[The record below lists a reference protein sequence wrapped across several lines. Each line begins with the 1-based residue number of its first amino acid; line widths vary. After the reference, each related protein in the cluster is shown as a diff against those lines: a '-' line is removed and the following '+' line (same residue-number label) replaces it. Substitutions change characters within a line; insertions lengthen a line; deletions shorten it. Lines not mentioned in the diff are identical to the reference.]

1 MQYQWVRSLKQE
13 CWIRAPRKR
22 PSLCSP
28 RYAGFGFLLS
38 EIGTMGCWHIC
49 EIKPWRSSHQDS
61 VICFSQSKNLEWFA
75 LSLSLSLHDSVRCF
89 LKFVLP
95 CFVGTLTD
103 CRKIANRHWAVGEV
117 LGQMTWVL
125 NTYGRMHVWTH
136 SISSHVVSWRD
147 QTWWWRNADG
157 RTELMPCWM
166 SVLSP
171 RH

>member
-1 MQYQWVRSLKQE
+1 MQ
-13 CWIRAPRKR
+13 
-22 PSLCSP
+22 PSLCRFRFSALRNRYDGLLTYLWNKTLKIITP
-28 RYAGFGFLLS
+28 RFSHLFLPVKEFRMVCS
-38 EIGTMGCWHIC
+38 
-49 EIKPWRSSHQDS
+49 
-61 VICFSQSKNLEWFA
+61 